1 MGKKLHTLIIEDRED
16 DILLLL
22 RELGKN
28 DYDVEYERI
37 ETSYEMQAA
46 LNNSQWDLILCDY
59 SLPQFQAIQ
68 ALAILKESGKD
79 IPFIIVSGTIGE
91 ETAVEALKAGAHDFI
106 VKGNYARLCPAIERE
121 MRDARSRH
129 ERKVAI
135 EALQRSEEHYRML
148 FEANPHPMWVY
159 DVETLKFL
167 AVNEAAIAHYGYEQY
182 EFHGMTIKDIRPPE
196 DVPFLMDH
204 ISHLESSD
212 QISSEWRHRKKNGT
226 IIHVEITSH
235 IIQWLGRTARLVLAH
250 DITERKWTE
259 SSLKQRDKELELR
272 NIELMRLYRASEALL
287 TGALDELSELAQTIV
302 QTVLQEFEQSNCSLL
317 LLNQATGNLE
327 RVAVAGPYSQEVG
340 NATLNIKKP
349 GLVAKALR
357 TSQIINASNVLLEE
371 EYAPNWASAR
381 SELVIP
387 LKVGGNVI
395 GALDVQS
402 PELDAFHEN
411 DERLMSIFAD
421 RAALGLE
428 RTRLHEQTLKQ
439 LERLGALRMIDLA
452 ISNSLDLRIS
462 LNVVLEQTIKQL
474 GVDASSILLL
484 KSEHGRLEY
493 SMGHGFHTRE
503 IETTSLRLGE
513 GFAGKAALERRI
525 MSFSDMPPADIEF
538 TRMKLLADER
548 FVAYFGVPLIARGE
562 VKGVLE
568 VFHRAPLKPDME
580 WLNFLDN
587 LGWQTAIAVD
597 NALLVQG
604 MQRSNTD
611 LILAYEATIEGWS
624 HALDLRDKET
634 EGHTQRVT
642 DMTLK
647 LAHVMRIEENQ
658 IPHIRRGALLH
669 DIGKMGV
676 PDHILLKEGPLT
688 EVEWVVMKKHP
699 QFAFDLLSP
708 ISYLKEALDIPYCHH
723 EKWDGTGYPRGLS
736 GTRIPFAARIFA
748 VVDVWDAIT
757 SDRPYR
763 KKWSKQK
770 AIKYIREQSGK
781 HFEPAVVEIF
791 LKEIIEQN
799 KAAQQ
804 RRKNKN

>member
-1 MGKKLHTLIIEDRED
+1 MNKNLSILLIEDTED
-16 DILLLL
+16 DVYLLL
-22 RELGKN
+22 RELEKN
-28 DYDVEYERI
+28 GYQVQYRRVETETDMQDALTNER
-37 ETSYEMQAA
+37 Y
-46 LNNSQWDLILCDY
+46 DLILCDY
-59 SLPQFQAIQ
+59 SLPQFNAMQ
-68 ALAILKESGKD
+68 ALKILKDSEID
-79 IPFIIVSGTIGE
+79 IPFIIISGTIGE

-106 VKGNYARLCPAIERE
+106 VKGNYARLSPAIERE
-121 MRDARSRH
+121 SRDAEYRR
-129 ERKVAI
+129 ERKAAI
-135 EALQRSEEHYRML
+135 EALKKSEQHYRML

-159 DVETLKFL
+159 DIETWNFL
-167 AVNEAAIAHYGYEQY
+167 AVNEAALNHYGYSHS
-182 EFHGMTIKDIRPPE
+182 EFLSMTIKDIRPSE
-196 DVPFLMDH
+196 DIPSL
-204 ISHLESSD
+204 ISHINKLANSD
-212 QISSEWRHRKKNGT
+212 QVLSEWRHRKKDGT
-226 IIHVEITSH
+226 LIHVEITSH
-235 IIQWLGRTARLVLAH
+235 MIQWLERPARLVLSH
-250 DITERKWTE
+250 DITERKKAE
-259 SSLKQRDKELELR
+259 ASLKQRDKELELR

-287 TGALDELSELAQTIV
+287 TGALNELSDLAQTIV
-302 QTVLQEFEQSNCSLL
+302 QTILQEFEQSNCSLL
-317 LLNQATGNLE
+317 LLNQVTGDLE
-327 RVAVAGPYSQEVG
+327 RIAVAGPYAQEVG
-340 NATLNIKKP
+340 NAVLNLNTP

-357 TSQIINASNVLLEE
+357 TSQIINASDVREEE
-371 EYAPNWASAR
+371 EYAPNWAAAR

-387 LKVGGNVI
+387 LKIDNTVI

-402 PELDAFHEN
+402 PEPNAFHED

-462 LNVVLEQTIKQL
+462 INVVLEQTTRQL
-474 GVDASSILLL
+474 GVDAACVLLL
-484 KSEHGRLEY
+484 KPENGRLEY
-493 SMGHGFHTRE
+493 TMGRGFRSRE
-503 IETTSLRLGE
+503 IEATSLRLGD
-513 GFAGKAALERRI
+513 GIAGRAALERRI
-525 MSFSDMPPADIEF
+525 ISFDDLPFKSDQF
-538 TRMKLLADER
+538 TRKKLIEDEN
-548 FVAYFGVPLIARGE
+548 FVTYFGVPLIARGE

-587 LGWQTAIAVD
+587 LGWQTAIAID

-604 MQRSNTD
+604 MQRSNTN

-642 DMTLK
+642 EMTIK
-647 LAHVMRIEENQ
+647 LARKMQIEEEL

-688 EVEWVVMKKHP
+688 NIEWEIMKKHP
-699 QFAFDLLSP
+699 QFAYDLLSP
-708 ISYLKEALDIPYCHH
+708 IAYLKEALDIPYCHH

-763 KKWSKQK
+763 KKWTKRK

-781 HFEPAVVEIF
+781 QFEPVVVDIF
-791 LKEIIEQN
+791 LKEIIKQE
-799 KAAQQ
+799 KSG
-804 RRKNKN
+804 

>member
-1 MGKKLHTLIIEDRED
+1 MKKKLRVLIIEDAED
-16 DILLLL
+16 DVLLLL
-22 RELGKN
+22 RELEKN
-28 DYDVEYERI
+28 DYQVEHQHI
-37 ETSYEMQAA
+37 ESASAMQAA
-46 LNNSQWDLILCDY
+46 LENNPLDLILCDY
-59 SLPQFQAIQ
+59 SLPRLQAMQ
-68 ALAILKESGKD
+68 ALNILKKSGKD
-79 IPFIIVSGTIGE
+79 LPFIIVSGTIGE

-106 VKGNYARLCPAIERE
+106 VKGNYARLVPAIERE
-121 MRDARSRH
+121 LGDVESRR
-129 ERKVAI
+129 ERKAAI
-135 EALQRSEEHYRML
+135 EALKKSEQHYRML
-148 FEANPHPMWVY
+148 FESNPHPMWVY
-159 DVETLKFL
+159 DSETLRFL
-167 AVNEAAIAHYGYEQY
+167 AVNDAAVEHYKYSRE
-182 EFHGMTIKDIRPPE
+182 EFLSMTIKDIRPSDDIPA
-196 DVPFLMDH
+196 LLL
-204 ISHLESSD
+204 HLENVNEAN
-212 QISSEWRHRKKNGT
+212 QISSEWLHRKKDGT
-226 IIHVEITSH
+226 LIQVEITSH
-235 IIQWLGRTARLVLAH
+235 TIQWLERSARLVLAH
-250 DITERKWTE
+250 DITERKQTE
-259 SSLKQRDKELELR
+259 VSLKQRDKELELR

-287 TGALDELSELAQTIV
+287 TGALDELVDLGQTIV

-317 LLNQATGNLE
+317 LLKQDTGDLE
-327 RVAVAGPYSQEVG
+327 RVAVAGPYTQEVG
-340 NATLNIKKP
+340 NAALNLNKP

-357 TSQIINASNVLLEE
+357 NSRIINAADVLKED
-371 EYAPNWASAR
+371 EYAPNWTAAR

-387 LKVGGNVI
+387 LKIGNNVI
-395 GALDVQS
+395 GALDIQS

-462 LNVVLEQTIKQL
+462 INVVLEQTTKQL
-474 GVDASSILLL
+474 GVDAACVLLL
-484 KSEHGRLEY
+484 KPEHGRLEY
-493 SMGHGFHTRE
+493 VMGHGFRTRE
-503 IETTSLRLGE
+503 IESTSLQLGD
-513 GFAGKAALERRI
+513 GLAGKAALERRI
-525 MSFSDMPPADIEF
+525 VSLGDLPYGANDF
-538 TRMKLLADER
+538 TRKKLLTDEK
-548 FVAYFGVPLIARGE
+548 FVSYFGVPLIARGE

-587 LGWQTAIAVD
+587 LSWQTAIAVD

-604 MQRSNTD
+604 MQRSNTN

-647 LAHVMRIEENQ
+647 LARVLKIEEEQ

-676 PDHILLKEGPLT
+676 PDYILLKPGPLT
-688 EVEWVVMKKHP
+688 DEEWNIMRMHP
-699 QFAFDLLSP
+699 QFAYDLLSP
-708 ISYLKEALDIPYCHH
+708 IAYLKEALDIPYCHH

-748 VVDVWDAIT
+748 IVDVWDAIT

-763 KKWSKQK
+763 PKWTKQK
-770 AIKYIREQSGK
+770 AIKYIRGQSGK
-781 HFEPAVVEIF
+781 QFEPAIVDIF
-791 LKEIIEQN
+791 LKEIIFLANDQVEN
-799 KAAQQ
+799 HPK
-804 RRKNKN
+804 

>member
-1 MGKKLHTLIIEDRED
+1 MKKDLRVLLIEDTEND
-16 DILLLL
+16 VILLL
-22 RELGKN
+22 RELEKN
-28 DYDVEYERI
+28 GYQVDYQRI
-37 ETSYEMQAA
+37 ETAPEMRDA
-46 LNNSQWDLILCDY
+46 LENNHFDLILCDY
-59 SLPQFQAIQ
+59 SLPHFQAMQ
-68 ALAILKESGKD
+68 ALTILKDSGID
-79 IPFIIVSGTIGE
+79 LPFIIVSGTIGE

-106 VKGNYARLCPAIERE
+106 VKGNYARLSPAIERE
-121 MRDARSRH
+121 LRDAEFRR
-129 ERKVAI
+129 ERKSAI

-148 FEANPHPMWVY
+148 FESNPHPMWVY
-159 DVETLKFL
+159 DIETLQFL
-167 AVNEAAIAHYGYEQY
+167 AVNKAAITHYGYSHRQ
-182 EFHGMTIKDIRPPE
+182 FLSMTLKDIRPPE
-196 DVPFLMDH
+196 DIPLLLNDIENSGEGDQVPT
-204 ISHLESSD
+204 
-212 QISSEWRHRKKNGT
+212 EWRHRKKDGT
-226 IIHVEITSH
+226 LIHVEITSH
-235 IIQWLGRTARLVLAH
+235 SILWLDRKARLVLAH
-250 DITERKWTE
+250 DITERKQAE
-259 SSLKQRDKELELR
+259 LLLKQRDKELELR

-287 TGALDELSELAQTIV
+287 TGALDELAELAQTIV
-302 QTVLQEFEQSNCSLL
+302 QTVLREFEQSNCSLL
-317 LLNQATGNLE
+317 LLNPNTGDLE
-327 RVAVAGPYSQEVG
+327 RVAVAGPYAKEVS
-340 NATLNIKKP
+340 NAALNLKMP

-357 TSQIINASNVLLEE
+357 TSQIINAADVLKEE
-371 EYAPNWASAR
+371 EYAPNWGAAR

-387 LKVGGNVI
+387 LKVGNNVI

-402 PELDAFHEN
+402 PEPDAFHEN
-411 DERLMSIFAD
+411 DERLMSIFAS

-439 LERLGALRMIDLA
+439 LERLGALRTIDLA

-462 LNVVLEQTIKQL
+462 LNVVLEQTAKQL
-474 GVDASSILLL
+474 GVDAACVLLL
-484 KSEHGRLEY
+484 KPENGRLEY
-493 SMGHGFHTRE
+493 AMGHGFRTRE
-503 IETTSLRLGE
+503 IESTSVRLGE
-513 GFAGKAALERRI
+513 GMTGQVALERRVL
-525 MSFSDMPPADIEF
+525 SLDDALSDDYQF
-538 TRMKLLADER
+538 TRKKLLADEN
-548 FVAYFGVPLIARGE
+548 FISYYGVPLIARGE
-562 VKGVLE
+562 IKGVLE

-580 WLNFLDN
+580 WLNFLDG

-604 MQRSNTD
+604 MQRSNTN

-647 LAHVMRIEENQ
+647 LARTLNIEEDQ

-688 EVEWVVMKKHP
+688 DVEWEIMRQHP
-699 QFAFDLLSP
+699 QFAYDLISP
-708 ISYLKEALDIPYCHH
+708 IAYLKEALDIPYCHH

-763 KKWSKQK
+763 KKWTKRK

-781 HFEPAVVEIF
+781 YFEPNVVDVF
-791 LKEIIEQN
+791 LNEIIKLGKSE
-799 KAAQQ
+799 
-804 RRKNKN
+804 